1 MTVTPI
7 TTTIA
12 LEGEDVDPRALLELW
27 GTPTALFDECGRVL
41 DLNARLLE
49 LTGRAL
55 DEVVGREP
63 PHPWWSMRG
72 WEAGD
77 IAGGEFAVSIVGG
90 ADGEV
95 AMRCV
100 IAAIPPSASSRGR
113 WIAILAPPA
122 AARDGDGGRGAG
134 SRHAGRVADLV
145 ERMARALGW
154 DSARIVQLRRA
165 ALLHDAGSVSASDPP
180 LLGPE
185 QASWVRHHHE
195 RYDGEGRPDG
205 LVGPRIPEG
214 ARLIAVADAFDVLV
228 SGRPDA
234 RARSRDE
241 ARGEIRSLS
250 GIQFAPR
257 AVAALDMALATSGRS
272 ACPS

>member
-1 MTVTPI
+1 MTDSPT

-12 LEGEDVDPRALLELW
+12 LEGEDVNSRALLELR
-27 GTPTALFDECGRVL
+27 GTPTAMFDERGRVL

-72 WEAGD
+72 WEAGE
-77 IAGGEFAVSIVGG
+77 ISGGEFAVSITGG
-90 ADGEV
+90 AGGEV

-100 IAAIPPSASSRGR
+100 IAAIPSSASSPGR

-122 AARDGDGGRGAG
+122 AARGDDGGRGAG
-134 SRHAGRVADLV
+134 NRHAGRVADLV

-165 ALLHDAGSVSASDPP
+165 ALLHDAGSISASDPT

-185 QASWVRHHHE
+185 PTSWVRHHHE
-195 RYDGEGRPDG
+195 RYDGGGHPDG
-205 LVGPRIPEG
+205 LIGPRIPEG
-214 ARLIAVADAFDVLV
+214 AGLIAVADAFDVLV

-241 ARGEIRSLS
+241 ALGETRSLS
-250 GIQFAPR
+250 GIHFSPR
-257 AVAALDMALATSGRS
+257 AVAALEMALATS
-272 ACPS
+272 